1 MRVKL
6 CLSLAVALLVAG
18 CSSTNTLSGAG
29 QQVRIADEQPGAT
42 CQLLGSAE
50 GSQGNWLSGA
60 SSEYDSVTSA
70 TNDLRNKAAAMGG
83 NVIYGVS
90 GQGHSFLSEFVPLDS
105 KVSGQIYRCPN

>member
-6 CLSLAVALLVAG
+6 CLNLVAALLLVG

-29 QQVRIADEQPGAT
+29 QQVRIVDEQPGAT

-50 GSQGNWLSGA
+50 GSQSNWLSGA
-60 SSEYDSVTSA
+60 NSEYDSVTSA

-90 GQGHSFLSEFVPLDS
+90 GQGQSFLSEFVPLDS
-105 KVSGQIYRCPN
+105 KVSGQVYRCPN